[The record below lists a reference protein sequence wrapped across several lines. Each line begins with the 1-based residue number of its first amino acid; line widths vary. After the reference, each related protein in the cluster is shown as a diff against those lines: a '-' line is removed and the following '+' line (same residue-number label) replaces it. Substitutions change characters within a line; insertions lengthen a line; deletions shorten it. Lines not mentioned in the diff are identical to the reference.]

1 MLVSFDIFDTALI
14 RKCGEAENVFWLLAQ
29 RLFPHDRARQ
39 DDFFSWRRHAGENAG
54 GPSLKDIYESGR
66 GLFPPDSV
74 SDWQQAEL
82 NMESQ
87 QLVANPRIRET
98 IHKHRVA
105 GDTICFISDMYL
117 PSSFLTGILR
127 REGCLEGDEKVY
139 VSCEHGARKDTG
151 ELYETIRQECKPGK
165 WLHYGDNLRSDVKM
179 AQKHGIRA
187 VHVNTRFTALERALC
202 RGEAYCR
209 YPQALR
215 TLVGLSRY
223 GRIVSG
229 HRPEAILASDFL
241 AAAYMPFVAWILEKA
256 REQGLKRLFFLS
268 RDGWILRNIAL
279 NLDPTIECL
288 DLFVSRKALILP
300 WLTLDFRP
308 ESLLLVE
315 DHHTLVGR
323 KIADILGHLKLT
335 EDELAEFGVHFDYP
349 RITTPK
355 QQEDFL
361 GKIFQSSFTD
371 TLKTRAKGA
380 YRRLVGYLKQSHL
393 MDDAPSA
400 MVDIGWI
407 GTSRR
412 MLNDILHQEG
422 AREVPTFYY
431 SVRRDVLPCRYGCYE
446 TFFPEG
452 TLSTELTLVIENYL
466 SASPYPSTL
475 DYKLENGQW
484 QPDWAGRGK
493 GDLWNPVIRANGEI
507 TAHMGASWNVCP
519 FPTDALK
526 CWARNAL
533 EELLS
538 LQTPIDLTPLTNIG
552 DFDGMDFVRKLTLG
566 ECARKILFGA
576 RITAWDKASLTLTCG
591 FPLKNL
597 LWPLCEWTG
606 KIRSHLY
613 RRFLCRKNP

>member
-1 MLVSFDIFDTALI
+1 MLVSFDIFDTTLI

-29 RLFPHDRARQ
+29 RLFPHDQARQ
-39 DDFFSWRRHAGENAG
+39 DDFFTWRRHAGEKAT
-54 GPSLKDIYESGR
+54 GPSLNDIYGNVES
-66 GLFPPDSV
+66 LFS
-74 SDWQQAEL
+74 SCSAKDWQQAEL
-82 NMESQ
+82 NVESE
-87 QLVANPRIRET
+87 QLVANPRIRGI
-98 IHKHRVA
+98 IHKHRAA

-117 PSSFLTGILR
+117 PSSFLSNLLR

-139 VSCEHGARKDTG
+139 VSCESGARKDTG
-151 ELYETIRQECKPGK
+151 ELYEKIRQERQPDR
-165 WLHYGDNLRSDVKM
+165 WMHYGDNWRSDVRM
-179 AQKHGIRA
+179 AKRHGVHA
-187 VHVNTRFTALERALC
+187 VHIHTGFTALERSLC

-215 TLVGLSRY
+215 SLVGLSRY

-279 NLDPTIECL
+279 NLDPTMECL
-288 DLFVSRKALILP
+288 DLFISRKALILP
-300 WLTLDFRP
+300 WLTLDFRK
-308 ESLLLVE
+308 ERLLLLE

-323 KIADILGHLKLT
+323 RVADILGHLKLT
-335 EDELAEFGVHFDYP
+335 EKDLAEYGIRFGYP
-349 RITTPK
+349 RITTQK

-361 GKIFQSSFTD
+361 EKIFQSAFTD

-393 MDDAPSA
+393 MDGNPSA

-412 MLNDILHQEG
+412 MLNDILLHEG

-431 SVRRDVLPCRYGCYE
+431 SARRDVLSCQYGRYE

-466 SASPYPSTL
+466 SAAPYPSTL
-475 DYKLENGQW
+475 DYKWENGQW
-484 QPDWAGRGK
+484 QPDWTGQGM
-493 GDLWNPVIRANGEI
+493 GDLWNPVVRANGEV
-507 TAHMGASWNVCP
+507 TARMGASWSACL
-519 FPTDALK
+519 FPADALK

-538 LQTPIDLTPLTNIG
+538 LQTPVDLTPLTNIG